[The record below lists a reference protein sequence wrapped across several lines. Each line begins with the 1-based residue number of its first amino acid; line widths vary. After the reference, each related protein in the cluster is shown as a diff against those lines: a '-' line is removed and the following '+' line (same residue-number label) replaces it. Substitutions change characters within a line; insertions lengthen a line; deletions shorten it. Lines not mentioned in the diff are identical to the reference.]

1 MAQEGKKPRKIA
13 TSAPKAGTPAP
24 TEATGAKGDA
34 NAKADAEA
42 DVDGG
47 APRPWL
53 LLVGIVLLTAV
64 VYAPALGGP
73 FLWDDRSLIEQS
85 GRVKDL
91 SSWSSLFTGGF
102 WAGTTQEDISG
113 AYFRPLSTL
122 SFAVDYALHEGNP
135 AGYHLTNLVLHLACV
150 GLFFGWLRKQGLRLG
165 TVALATSLWALAP
178 RLAECV
184 AWISGRTD
192 VLAGLFS
199 LGALRLWTSSGERSK
214 ARDALACALLFAGLL
229 SKEVALAA
237 VVACAVH
244 AWLSPPRL
252 VARVLAPLAT
262 FGVYLGLRARA
273 LAEAPSWEH
282 QATSATERV
291 TLVLESIGRYALM
304 IVDAWRPRAQIG
316 YRGDPS
322 EAWAGVGL
330 CVLLA
335 LAAGAVLLSRRRL
348 TELPVSGITAGTLA
362 LVGLGLVVHVI
373 PLPIYVV
380 NADRF
385 LYVPL
390 LGVFCVAAL
399 AVDRWLPT
407 PRPAHGVL
415 AAGLVGASGLV
426 SFQRAGLFA
435 DDVAFWVEAV
445 ETSDARNLLPT
456 YQMGTL
462 YSRASMNVE
471 ALDALGRS
479 QGWGKSGR
487 KGYATQLLR
496 AGRCG
501 EAREIF
507 DALAA
512 SAGTLA
518 SGVRSSM
525 CLGELTEA
533 RARLVAA
540 RQVFPDDAG
549 LAALERDLSTLES
562 EPEPSARPDGARAW
576 EARALRLSRAAR
588 RTESLTAWLEVARS
602 DDATAEQLETAAARL
617 LEEAPLAEATE
628 AVERAHRRELASR
641 EGLRLWL
648 EERIERERKLREAA
662 RRLEKR

>member
-1 MAQEGKKPRKIA
+1 MGEEGKQARKATPRRA
-13 TSAPKAGTPAP
+13 AR
-24 TEATGAKGDA
+24 ATGRAGA
-34 NAKADAEA
+34 QVEAATDAEA
-42 DVDGG
+42 G

-53 LLVGIVLLTAV
+53 VLVGVLLLTAV

-102 WAGTTQEDISG
+102 WSGTTQEDISG

-135 AGYHLTNLVLHLACV
+135 AGFHLTNLILHLACV
-150 GLFFGWLRKQGLRLG
+150 GLYFGWLRQQGLRLG

-199 LGALRLWTSSGERSK
+199 LGALRLWTGPGERST
-214 ARDALACALLFAGLL
+214 ARDLGACALLFAGLL

-237 VVACAVH
+237 VVACSVH
-244 AWLSPPRL
+244 AWRSPPRRL
-252 VARVLAPLAT
+252 ARVLAPLAT
-262 FGVYLGLRARA
+262 FGVYLGLRTRA
-273 LAEAPSWEH
+273 LADAPGWEH
-282 QATSATERV
+282 QATSTTERL
-291 TLVLESIGRYALM
+291 TLVLESIGRYAAM

-322 EAWAGVGL
+322 EIWAGVGF
-330 CVLLA
+330 VVVLA
-335 LAAGAVLLSRRRL
+335 LAAGAVLLSRRPIA
-348 TELPVSGITAGTLA
+348 ELPAGGLAAGALA
-362 LVGLGLVVHVI
+362 LVGLGLVVHVV

-399 AVDRWLPT
+399 AVDRWVAKPKAPL
-407 PRPAHGVL
+407 AL
-415 AAGLVGASGLV
+415 AAVGLVGASGFV
-426 SFQRAGLFA
+426 SFQRAELFA

-445 ETSDARNLLPT
+445 ETSDPRNLLPT

-462 YSRASMNVE
+462 YSRASMHAE
-471 ALDALGRS
+471 ALDALERS
-479 QGWGKSGR
+479 QSWGKSGR
-487 KGYATQLLR
+487 KGLATQLLR
-496 AGRCG
+496 VGRCG
-501 EAREIF
+501 EARAIF

-512 SAGTLA
+512 SDGAGAGPLA
-518 SGVRSSM
+518 SGVRGSM
-525 CLGELTEA
+525 CLGELSEA
-533 RARLVAA
+533 RARLAAA
-540 RQVFPDDAG
+540 RSRFPNDPG
-549 LAALERDLSTLES
+549 LAALDRDLSALES
-562 EPEPSARPDGARAW
+562 EPEPSARPSGARGW
-576 EARALRLSRAAR
+576 EARALWLSRAAR
-588 RTESLTAWLEVARS
+588 RPEALSAWLEVARS
-602 DDATAEQLETAAARL
+602 EDATPEQVEVAAARL
-617 LEEAPLAEATE
+617 LEEAPLAAATE
-628 AVERAHRRELASR
+628 AVEIAHRRGLASR
-641 EGLRLWL
+641 EGLRVWL
-648 EERIERERKLREAA
+648 EERVERERKLREAA
-662 RRLEKR
+662 LRLARR